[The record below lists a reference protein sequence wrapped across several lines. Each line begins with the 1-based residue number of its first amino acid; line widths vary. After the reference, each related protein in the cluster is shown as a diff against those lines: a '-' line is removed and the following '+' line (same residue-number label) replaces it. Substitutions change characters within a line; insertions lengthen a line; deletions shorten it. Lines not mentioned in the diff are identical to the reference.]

1 MRVSAVVPNKNGDG
15 LVGRCVAAALA
26 AGAAEVIVVDDGSS
40 DESPLEAAAA
50 GATVLQSPGRGF
62 SAAVNQ
68 GARSAT
74 GEALLILN
82 SDCFVEQGTIDRL
95 AGALRAS
102 TRLGLC
108 GAALAE
114 PDGSH
119 GRSHGHLLTLWL
131 AIRTAL
137 SLLPASPPETGGV
150 QPVEFVPLACALV
163 RRDAWAAVGGLDER
177 FFFYFE
183 DHDLCRRLA
192 ADGWALAVCWDAPAA
207 HVQGGSSRRQDEQ
220 RWFVQ
225 YTRSRSL
232 YLRKH
237 YPATWPLFAAVW
249 IPVSLARAGG
259 WAIRRRPDSRR
270 WARAWLSAARAGIS
284 G

>member
-1 MRVSAVVPNKNGDG
+1 MRVSAVIPNKDGAG
-15 LVGRCVAAALA
+15 LVGRCVEAALA
-26 AGAAEVIVVDDGSS
+26 SGAAEAIVVDDGSS
-40 DESPLEAAAA
+40 DDSPGEAAAA

-62 SAAVNQ
+62 SAAVNH
-68 GARSAT
+68 GARASS

-82 SDCFVEQGTIDRL
+82 SDCFVAADAIERL
-95 AGALRAS
+95 VAALSAS
-102 TRLGLC
+102 PGIGLC
-108 GAALAE
+108 GAALTE

-119 GRSHGHLLTLWL
+119 GRSHGHLLTLGL
-131 AIRTAL
+131 AMRTAL
-137 SLLPASPPETGGV
+137 SSVPRAPSETGGL

-163 RRDAWAAVGGLDER
+163 RRDAWSELGGLDER

-192 ADGWALAVCWDAPAA
+192 QAGWSLAVCWDATAH
-207 HVQGGSSRRQDEQ
+207 HVQGGSSRRRDEQ

-225 YTRSRSL
+225 HAASRSL

-237 YPATWPLFAAVW
+237 YPASWPLFAAVW
-249 IPVSLARAGG
+249 VPAALAHAGA
-259 WAIRRRPDSRR
+259 WAIRRRPDSGR
-270 WARAWLSAARAGIS
+270 WARAWLRAARAGIS